1 MPVYQFEAMDRTGQE
16 IRDVIDAP
24 SEEEAQNT
32 IRQMGYFV
40 TKLSLKKGVQAK
52 AVGKKRKRP
61 FAMGGA
67 KTKHICTFT
76 RQLSIL
82 QDAGLPI
89 LRSLKILENN
99 QKPGKLKNALMDV
112 CDEIETGS
120 TLSES
125 MSKCPKVFSR
135 LYVNMVKAGEA
146 GGALETILQRLSEF
160 LERSESLKRKVK
172 GAMIYPVAVVCV
184 AIGILAGIMFF
195 IVPTFK
201 KMFDEFELKLPA
213 ATQLL
218 MAMSE
223 YVVSYYWLMFLLPI
237 CCWLVGKII
246 RKFKHGRMGYDQ
258 FIIKVPLFGGLIEKN
273 ILARTTRTLG
283 TLVTS
288 GVPILEALNITRETS
303 GNAMFERIFTKV
315 TEAIREGEVISKPM
329 KENSVPGFH
338 PLALFYWAWT
348 GAFPGIMIM
357 SVALT
362 SGRGVN
368 AKKDAS
374 GQIVKAVVKK
384 GAKADDG
391 SALIMVGL
399 MGIGIGV
406 VVATLLYLMKM
417 NSRVMDDLVVNMIDV
432 GEETGELDTMLYK
445 IADNYDEEVSV
456 MTEGLTK
463 LIEPMLI
470 VFLGVAVG
478 FIVISLF
485 MPLISLIT
493 GLSGPGK

>member
-1 MPVYQFEAMDRTGQE
+1 MPMYQFEAMDRTGQE
-16 IRDVIDAP
+16 IKDVIEAP
-24 SEEEAQNT
+24 TEEDAQNT

-40 TKLSLKKGVQAK
+40 TKLSLKKGAAK
-52 AVGKKRKRP
+52 TNAPGAKKKRP

-89 LRSLKILENN
+89 LRSLRILENN
-99 QKPGKLKNALMDV
+99 IKGGSKLKNALMDV

-125 MSKCPKVFSR
+125 MAKCPKVFSR
-135 LYVNMVKAGEA
+135 LYVNMIKAGEA
-146 GGALETILQRLSEF
+146 GGALETILQRLAEF
-160 LERSESLKRKVK
+160 LERAESLKRKVK
-172 GAMIYPVAVVCV
+172 GAMIYPVAVVLV

-213 ATQLL
+213 PTVLL
-218 MAMSE
+218 MAMSD
-223 YVVSYYWLMFLLPI
+223 YVVGYFWLMFLLPVVI
-237 CCWLVGKII
+237 WLVGKLI
-246 RKFKHGRMGYDQ
+246 RKFKHGRMGFDM
-258 FIIKVPLFGGLIEKN
+258 FIIKVPIFGSLIEKN

-283 TLVTS
+283 TLITS

-303 GNAMFERIFTKV
+303 GNAMFEKIFTKV
-315 TEAIREGEVISKPM
+315 SEAIREGETISKPM
-329 KENSVPGFH
+329 KEYSVLGFH
-338 PLALFYWAWT
+338 PMALFYWVWM
-348 GAFPGIMIM
+348 GMFPGIMM
-357 SVALT
+357 LSVALT
-362 SGRGVN
+362 AGRGAGKTADGAPTKN
-368 AKKDAS
+368 AGGA
-374 GQIVKAVVKK
+374 GQLLGMSLGTIVI
-384 GAKADDG
+384 GALACAG
-391 SALIMVGL
+391 MY
-399 MGIGIGV
+399 
-406 VVATLLYLMKM
+406 LLKM
-417 NSRVMDDLVVNMIDV
+417 RSRVIDDLVVNMIDV

-445 IADNYDEEVSV
+445 IADNYDEEVHV

-463 LIEPMLI
+463 LIEPLLI

-493 GLSGPGK
+493 SLSK

>member
-1 MPVYQFEAMDRTGQE
+1 MPMYQFEAMDRTGQE
-16 IRDVIDAP
+16 IKDVIEAP
-24 SEEEAQNT
+24 TEEDAQNT

-40 TKLSLKKGVQAK
+40 TKLSLKKGATKTNAPGAK
-52 AVGKKRKRP
+52 KKRP

-89 LRSLKILENN
+89 LRSLRILENN
-99 QKPGKLKNALMDV
+99 IKGGSKLKNALMDV

-125 MSKCPKVFSR
+125 MAKCPKVFSR
-135 LYVNMVKAGEA
+135 LYVNMIKAGEA
-146 GGALETILQRLSEF
+146 GGALETILQRLAEF
-160 LERSESLKRKVK
+160 LERAESLKRKVK
-172 GAMIYPVAVVCV
+172 GAMIYPIAVVLVAV
-184 AIGILAGIMFF
+184 GILAGIMFF

-213 ATQLL
+213 PTVLL
-218 MAMSE
+218 MAMSD
-223 YVVSYYWLMFLLPI
+223 YVVGYFWLMFLLPVVI
-237 CCWLVGKII
+237 WLVGKLI
-246 RKFKHGRMGYDQ
+246 RKFKHGRMGFDM
-258 FIIKVPLFGGLIEKN
+258 FIIKVPVFGNLIEKN

-283 TLVTS
+283 TLITS

-303 GNAMFERIFTKV
+303 GNAMFEKIFTKV
-315 TEAIREGEVISKPM
+315 SEAIREGETISKPM
-329 KENSVPGFH
+329 KENSVLGFH
-338 PLALFYWAWT
+338 PMALFYWVWM
-348 GAFPGIMIM
+348 GMFPGIMM
-357 SVALT
+357 LSVALT
-362 SGRGVN
+362 AGRGAGKTADGAPTKN
-368 AKKDAS
+368 TGGA
-374 GQIVKAVVKK
+374 GQLLTMSL
-384 GAKADDG
+384 GT
-391 SALIMVGL
+391 
-399 MGIGIGV
+399 IGIG
-406 VVATLLYLMKM
+406 AFACAGMYLLKM
-417 NSRVMDDLVVNMIDV
+417 RSRVIDDLVVNMIDV

-445 IADNYDEEVSV
+445 IADNYDEEVHV

-463 LIEPMLI
+463 LIEPLLI

-493 GLSGPGK
+493 SLSK

>member
-1 MPVYQFEAMDRTGQE
+1 MPMYQFEAMDRTGQE
-16 IRDVIDAP
+16 IRDVIEAP

-40 TKLSLKKGVQAK
+40 TKLSLKKGTAAATGVKAK
-52 AVGKKRKRP
+52 KKRG
-61 FAMGGA
+61 FAIGGA

-99 QKPGKLKNALMDV
+99 QKPGKLKYTLQDV
-112 CDEIETGS
+112 CEEIETGL
-120 TLSES
+120 TLSEA
-125 MSKCPKVFSR
+125 MAKAPKVFSR
-135 LYVNMVKAGEA
+135 LYVNMIKAGEA
-146 GGALETILQRLSEF
+146 GGALETILQRLAEF
-160 LERSESLKRKVK
+160 LESAESLKRKVK
-172 GAMIYPVAVVCV
+172 GALIYPIAVVLV

-201 KMFDEFELKLPA
+201 KMFDEFELKLPPP
-213 ATQLL
+213 TLLL
-218 MAMSE
+218 MAMSD
-223 YVVSYYWLMFLLPI
+223 YVVNYFWLMFLLPI
-237 CCWLVGKII
+237 CCWLIGKII
-246 RKFKHGRMGYDQ
+246 RKFKHGRMGFDQ
-258 FIIKVPLFGGLIEKN
+258 FIIKVPIFGSLIERN

-283 TLVTS
+283 TLITS
-288 GVPILEALNITRETS
+288 GVPILEALNITRETA
-303 GNAMFERIFTKV
+303 GNAMFERIFNKV
-315 TEAIREGEVISKPM
+315 IEAIREGDVIAKPM
-329 KENSVPGFH
+329 KEHSSPGFH
-338 PLALFYWAWT
+338 PMALFYWCWM
-348 GAFPGIMIM
+348 GAFPGIMMM

-362 SGRGVN
+362 AGKGVKQGGK
-368 AKKDAS
+368 AGSKAAAAS
-374 GQIVKAVVKK
+374 AGDQ
-384 GAKADDG
+384 
-391 SALIMVGL
+391 LIMISAVT
-399 MGIGIGV
+399 IGAGV
-406 VVATLLYLMKM
+406 VGMALWYLLRMKT
-417 NSRVMDDLVVNMIDV
+417 RVIDDLVVNMIDV

-445 IADNYDEEVSV
+445 IADNYDEEVRV

-493 GLSGPGK
+493 SLS